1 MIKLRAVVG
10 AVAGM
15 ALLFSSGVSALEI
28 SQVYSQ
34 TRQFDPAAGEQFKLH
49 FTLDK
54 TADVAVNFYDGRDLR
69 VRQLRLGQ
77 RKAGSHHALWDGRDE
92 QGRGIPPEAYV
103 YTVIATA
110 GNETVEHDLTDSTGG
125 EHYVVKNITWDAARK
140 ELVYRL
146 PSPSRIN
153 LRIGLEDNGPVL
165 MTVRD
170 WVARSSETQ
179 REQWDG
185 WDMSHALD
193 LSQHPRLLIS
203 GLAFTLSDNTVLV
216 GPAAERVT
224 LLDGLKEKRTVKKVS
239 TPKVGYHQQQ
249 PLETRS
255 DYQLQLAVPA
265 DLPRD
270 AEGLPIVSG
279 PLALRVNVDDP
290 QRAISR
296 RFEQILFVD
305 GHYVQEAE
313 MGFFP
318 MTWHWDPAP
327 LNEGIHYLTANVR
340 GYEGNFGMATL
351 KIRVKRTATASQEAK
366 P

>member
-34 TRQFDPAAGEQFKLH
+34 TRQFDPVSGEQFKLH

-54 TADVAVNFYDGRDLR
+54 TADAVVNFYDGRDLR
-69 VRQLRLGQ
+69 VRQLQLGQ
-77 RKAGSHHALWDGRDE
+77 LKAGSHQALWDGRDE
-92 QGRGIPPEAYV
+92 QGKTIPPEAYV
-103 YTVIATA
+103 YTVVATA

-125 EHYVVKNITWDAARK
+125 EHYVVKNITWDAAQQK
-140 ELVYRL
+140 LVYRL

-153 LRIGLEDNGPVL
+153 IRIGLEDNGPVL

-170 WVARSSETQ
+170 WVARSCETQ
-179 REQWDG
+179 HERWDG

-216 GPAAERVT
+216 GPPAEQVT

-249 PLETRS
+249 ALETRG
-255 DYQLQLAVPA
+255 DY
-265 DLPRD
+265 
-270 AEGLPIVSG
+270 
-279 PLALRVNVDDP
+279 
-290 QRAISR
+290 
-296 RFEQILFVD
+296 
-305 GHYVQEAE
+305 
-313 MGFFP
+313 
-318 MTWHWDPAP
+318 
-327 LNEGIHYLTANVR
+327 
-340 GYEGNFGMATL
+340 
-351 KIRVKRTATASQEAK
+351 
-366 P
+366 